1 MIAQLS
7 MYQQRRKNLLES
19 MRQQCP
25 GSVAYLSTAP
35 EIARNRDNH
44 YPYRHDS
51 YFYYLTGFS
60 EPESSLVLIAGHCPN
75 EDQVIL
81 FCREKNVER
90 EIWDGYRYGP
100 DAARTTFGM
109 DQAYAIDV
117 LDQTLPQLLANR
129 TAIFTS
135 LAQSDSIDSQLR
147 RWLQQVR
154 AQARTGVQT
163 PTRFYDL
170 WQILDEMRLFKDA
183 HEMTTMRRAAQ
194 ISAQAHRRAMQICRP
209 GLREYHLEA
218 ELLHEF
224 RCQGAQSVAYDSIV
238 AAGKNSCVLHYR
250 AGDAQL
256 CAGELCLI
264 DAACELDGYA
274 ADITRTFPINGK
286 FNAAQRTLYELV
298 LAAQEAAIAMTKPG
312 KHFMQA
318 HEAAVAVLAQGML
331 DLHLLDRNQVGNV
344 EDVIEKKAYT
354 KFYMH
359 RTGHWLGMD
368 VHDCGAY
375 RELNLNHS
383 TTRHAASAIPTA
395 ATSTQTTN
403 QIESNTSAVEAP
415 WRILQAGMVT
425 TIEPGIYIQPDK
437 HVPECYWHIGIRIE
451 DDAVVTAQG
460 CELISRD
467 VPVSADEIEALMAHG
482 KH

>member
-1 MIAQLS
+1 MIPQLS
-7 MYQQRRKNLLES
+7 IYQQRRKTLLES

-81 FCREKNVER
+81 FCREKNIER

-100 DAARTTFGM
+100 TAARTAFGM
-109 DQAYAIDV
+109 DQAYAIDL

-135 LAQSDSIDSQLR
+135 LAQNDSVDGQLR

-154 AQARTGVQT
+154 AQARTGVQA
-163 PTRFYDL
+163 PTRFYDI
-170 WQILDEMRLFKDA
+170 WQILDEMRLLKDA
-183 HEMTTMRRAAQ
+183 YEITTMRRAAQ

-224 RCQGAQSVAYDSIV
+224 RRQGAQSVAYDSIV

-256 CAGELCLI
+256 RADELCLI

-286 FNAAQRTLYELV
+286 FNPAQRTLYELV

-331 DLHLLDRNQVGNV
+331 DLNLLDRNQVGHV

-375 RELNLNHS
+375 REPNHAKA
-383 TTRHAASAIPTA
+383 THAVRATSNA
-395 ATSTQTTN
+395 ATTSVQATNHIDHRAST
-403 QIESNTSAVEAP
+403 VEAP

-425 TIEPGIYIQPDK
+425 TIEPGIYIQPDE

-451 DDAVVTAQG
+451 DDAVVTPQG
-460 CELISRD
+460 CELMSRD
-467 VPVSADEIEALMAHG
+467 VPVKADEIEALMAHG